1 MTRIALVLATVIALA
16 GCGAQQTAET
26 PAAETPAAES
36 QATEAHGTDAVPA
49 GGPNLVQLT
58 DQKTVWT
65 CEKCGMNFDGPGT
78 CSMKCG
84 ELTQVNVAYV
94 CPANGREVGKAGKC
108 SDCDQDA
115 KVVKTAIAAA
125 GTPPATQ

>member
-1 MTRIALVLATVIALA
+1 MTRIALALVAVIALA

-26 PAAETPAAES
+26 PAAGTPAVES
-36 QATEAHGTDAVPA
+36 QAPEAHGTDATPA

-65 CEKCGMNFDGPGT
+65 CGKCGMNFDGPGT
-78 CSMKCG
+78 CSMNCG

-108 SDCDQDA
+108 PDCDQDA

-125 GTPPATQ
+125 EAPPATQ